1 MLDTP
6 KPRLQWHSINKLVP
20 QEMAALQSLGQSV
33 AKSGLEPEI
42 LELVKLKASQL
53 NGCAFCLQMHMTDA
67 RKLKISEEKLQLLA
81 AWREAP
87 VYSAR
92 ERAALA
98 WTESVTL
105 VAQDRHGVPD
115 DVYEAATSVFSDA
128 ELAHLTAAVALIN
141 AWNRFAIAYRF
152 APLVAGANAQAA

>member
-6 KPRLQWHSINKLVP
+6 NARQQWQSINKLVP
-20 QEMAALQSLGQSV
+20 QEIAALLSLSQAV
-33 AKSGLEPEI
+33 AKSGLESEL
-42 LELVKLKASQL
+42 LELVKLKSSQL
-53 NGCAFCLQMHMTDA
+53 NGCAFCLQMHATDA
-67 RKLKISEEKLQLLA
+67 RKMKMSEEKLQLLP

-98 WTESVTL
+98 WTESLTL

-115 DVYEAATSVFSDA
+115 DVYEAASSAFSEA
-128 ELAHLTAAVALIN
+128 ELAHLTSAVVLIN
-141 AWNRFAIAYRF
+141 AWNRLAIAYRF
-152 APLVAGANAQAA
+152 TPMVAAANVQAA

>member
-1 MLDTP
+1 
-6 KPRLQWHSINKLVP
+6 VP
-20 QEMAALQSLGQSV
+20 QEIAALQSLGQAV

-42 LELVKLKASQL
+42 LELVKLRSSQL
-53 NGCAFCLQMHMTDA
+53 NGCAFCLQMHATDA
-67 RKLKISEEKLQLLA
+67 RKMHMSEEKLQLLA

-92 ERAALA
+92 ERAAIA
-98 WTESVTL
+98 WTESLTL

-115 DVYEAATSVFSDA
+115 DVYEAASSVFSEA
-128 ELAHLTAAVALIN
+128 ELAHLTSAVVLIN

-152 APLVAGANAQAA
+152 TPQVAAANAQAA

>member
-6 KPRLQWHSINKLVP
+6 KPRQQWQSIGKLVP
-20 QEMAALQSLGQSV
+20 QEIAALQSLGQAV

-67 RKLKISEEKLQLLA
+67 RKLKMSEEKLQLLP

-115 DVYEAATSVFSDA
+115 DIYAAASAVFSEG

-152 APLVAGANAQAA
+152 APMVVAANAQAA